1 MKKNNQLNELI
12 YEYYES
18 RILFGVYRYGERHEV
33 RSPHDCPR
41 FGLARNTVQI
51 ALDKLEKNGYI
62 RRENGR
68 PQG

>member
-18 RILFGVYRYGERHEV
+18 RILFGVYRYGERLNSV
-33 RSPHDCPR
+33 PQICAT

-62 RRENGR
+62 RREKRN
-68 PQG
+68 